1 MQAAPLTGS
10 RRARAESGQVIVLV
24 AVALAV
30 LLGMAALTID
40 VGFAYYA
47 QRSLQASADAAAL
60 AAAQELPVG
69 GDADAMARQY
79 AASAGGKNQ
88 RENIPGVHTDV
99 STKCVA
105 SVGPCDPVNA
115 VVVTQSADVGTHF
128 AGILGLDKFTVRAKA
143 TACAPCGSRPVDVM
157 LVLDRTGS
165 MCEDHWGN
173 PDPTCRD
180 MNNAKAGMRAFL
192 LGMDVSVDRVGL
204 AIFPPATSDATRC
217 STPATGNYNT
227 ASNPY
232 VVVGLSSDYKLGGS
246 LNTGSKLVSTVNCL
260 KANGMTAYA
269 NAMEKAQA
277 ELATNGR
284 KNVDHVIVF
293 FSDGAANVGPTYY
306 SSTSDYRIRPC
317 RQGVN
322 SSAGVKSAGTRV
334 FVIGYDLDAL
344 NGGANECL
352 SYTGRDESPA
362 ITAYSALQQMASDS
376 GHFYAEPAAGDLV
389 SVYQRIAV
397 RVAGVRLID
406 DDAP

>member
-1 MQAAPLTGS
+1 
-10 RRARAESGQVIVLV
+10 
-24 AVALAV
+24 
-30 LLGMAALTID
+30 MAALTID

-60 AAAQELPVG
+60 AGAQELPVG
-69 GDADAMARQY
+69 GDADAMARKY

-88 RENIPGVHTDV
+88 RENIPGVRTDV
-99 STKCVA
+99 STRCVV

-128 AGILGLDKFTVRAKA
+128 AGILGLDKFTVRARA
-143 TACAPCGSRPVDVM
+143 TACAPCGSRAVDVM

-165 MCEDHWGN
+165 MCQDHQGR
-173 PDPTCRD
+173 PDPACRD

-192 LGMDVSVDRVGL
+192 LGMDATVDRVGL
-204 AIFPPATSDATRC
+204 AVFPPATSDATRC
-217 STPATGNYNT
+217 STPDTPNYNN

-232 VVVGLSSDYKLGGS
+232 VVVGLSSDFKVGGA
-246 LNTGSKLVSTVNCL
+246 LNNASKLVSTVNCL
-260 KANGMTAYA
+260 KANGATAYA

-277 ELATNGR
+277 ELAATGR
-284 KNVDHVIVF
+284 KDVEHVIVF
-293 FSDGAANVGPTYY
+293 FSDGAANTGPTYY

-322 SSAGVKSAGTRV
+322 SAAGVKAARTRV

-344 NGGANECL
+344 DGGANECL

-362 ITAYSALQQMASDS
+362 ITAYSALQQMATDS

-406 DDAP
+406 DDTP